1 MPMAPEYLEP
11 IGLQAATSILAS
23 AELNLPRVK
32 AVPGQRLSDL
42 LRSTS
47 VRSTSSMTSWMIA
60 CSCARRS
67 MTAAFGAYL
76 DKLK

>member
-32 AVPGQRLSDL
+32 AVPGQRLGDL

-47 VRSTSSMTSWMIA
+47 VRSTSSTTSWMIA
-60 CSCARRS
+60 CLLRQALDDRRLR
-67 MTAAFGAYL
+67 GL
-76 DKLK
+76 PG